1 VTHGFS
7 TEKGLSLVE
16 LLISTVIGMIVI
28 AAGGKLYVDS
38 RFNSRIQD
46 DLSGMQ
52 QNARVA
58 LDALSRDI
66 RRAGYLSGNID
77 RRSIGGTG
85 LRVPDGSCPTAS
97 GRWGAML
104 FRPIFGLDDTNA
116 GYACIPANDY
126 LRGDILTLRY
136 ADSRPVSTMPSSGE
150 LFIRSSL
157 TQGAVFQG
165 EDEANPGNAVAG
177 SPVFLRRL
185 VSHAYYIRPS
195 GVITCPDGSRPPS
208 LYREQLDRNGLP
220 IAEELATGIEQL
232 QVMFGIDAN
241 SDGSAMRFIDA
252 NAMSSSDWDR
262 VRQVRLWVLAR
273 QECGYGGYRS
283 PQTRYSMGSMTYQ
296 VPAAERGLR
305 RMLFSKAVNV
315 RNG

>member
-1 VTHGFS
+1 MTNGCR

-28 AAGGKLYVDS
+28 AAGGKLYVDG

-66 RRAGYLSGNID
+66 RRAGYFAGNID

-85 LRVPDGSCPTAS
+85 LRMPDGSCPTAS
-97 GRWGAML
+97 GRWGAMV
-104 FRPIFGLDDTNA
+104 FRPIFGINDTNA
-116 GYACIPANDY
+116 GYACIPGNDY

-136 ADSRPVSTMPSSGE
+136 ADSLPASTAPSGGE

-157 TQGAVFQG
+157 TEGAVFQG
-165 EDEANPGNAVAG
+165 VDEAEPGNVVPG
-177 SPVFLRRL
+177 SPVLLRKL

-220 IAEELATGIEQL
+220 IAEEVATGIEQL
-232 QVMFGIDAN
+232 QILFGIDAS
-241 SDGSAMRFIDA
+241 SDGSAMRFLDA
-252 NAMSSSDWDR
+252 SAMSSSDWDK

-273 QECGYGGYRS
+273 QECGYGGYRI
-283 PQTRYSMGSMTYQ
+283 PQMSYSMGNMTYQ
-296 VPAAERGLR
+296 IPSAERGLR

>member
-1 VTHGFS
+1 VTNGFR

-16 LLISTVIGMIVI
+16 LLISSVIGMIVI
-28 AAGGKLYVDS
+28 AAGAKLYVDS

-58 LDALSRDI
+58 LDVLSRDI
-66 RRAGYLSGNID
+66 RRAGYFAGNIN

-85 LRVPDGSCPTAS
+85 VLMPDGSCPTTG
-97 GRWGAML
+97 GRWGAMV
-104 FRPIFGLDDTNA
+104 FRPIFGINDTND
-116 GYACIPANDY
+116 GYDCIPGEDY

-136 ADSRPVSTMPSSGE
+136 ADSRPLSTQPSGGA
-150 LFIRSSL
+150 LYIRSSL
-157 TQGAVFQG
+157 TEAAVFQG
-165 EDEANPGNAVAG
+165 VDEADPGNTLQG
-177 SPVFLRRL
+177 SPVVLHRL

-195 GVITCPDGSRPPS
+195 GVMICPDGSRPPS
-208 LYREQLDRNGLP
+208 LYREQLDKNGLP
-220 IAEELATGIEQL
+220 VAEELATGIEQL
-232 QVMFGIDAN
+232 QIMFGIAVN

-252 NAMSSSDWDR
+252 NAMSASDWEK

-273 QECGYGGYRS
+273 QECGYGGYRIA
-283 PQTRYSMGSMTYQ
+283 QTSYSMGNMTYHTP
-296 VPAAERGLR
+296 VEERGLHR
-305 RMLFSKAVNV
+305 KLFFKTVAV

>member
-1 VTHGFS
+1 MTNGCR

-28 AAGGKLYVDS
+28 AAGGKLYVDG

-66 RRAGYLSGNID
+66 RRAGYFAGNID

-85 LRVPDGSCPTAS
+85 LRMPDGSCPTAS
-97 GRWGAML
+97 GRWGAMV
-104 FRPIFGLDDTNA
+104 FRPIFGINDTNT
-116 GYACIPANDY
+116 GYACIPGNDY

-136 ADSRPVSTMPSSGE
+136 ADSLPASTAPSGGE

-157 TQGAVFQG
+157 TEGAVFQG
-165 EDEANPGNAVAG
+165 VDEAEPGNAVPG
-177 SPVFLRRL
+177 SPVLLRKL

-220 IAEELATGIEQL
+220 IAEEVATGIEQL
-232 QVMFGIDAN
+232 QILFGIDAS
-241 SDGSAMRFIDA
+241 SDGSAMRFLDA
-252 NAMSSSDWDR
+252 SAMSSSDWDK

-273 QECGYGGYRS
+273 QECGYGGYRI
-283 PQTRYSMGSMTYQ
+283 PQMSYSMGNMTYQ
-296 VPAAERGLR
+296 IPSAERGLR

>member
-1 VTHGFS
+1 MTNGFR
-7 TEKGLSLVE
+7 TEGGLSLVE

-28 AAGGKLYVDS
+28 AAGGKLYVDG

-52 QNARVA
+52 QSARFV
-58 LDALSRDI
+58 LDVLSRDI
-66 RRAGYLSGNID
+66 RRAGYFSGNIN

-85 LRVPDGSCPTAS
+85 VRIPDGSCPTAS
-97 GRWGAML
+97 GRWGAMV
-104 FRPIFGLDDTNA
+104 FRPIFAINDTNEP
-116 GYACIPANDY
+116 YACIPDDDY

-136 ADSRPVSTMPSSGE
+136 ADSQPINTTPSGGE

-157 TQGAVFQG
+157 TEGAVFQG
-165 EDEANPGNAVAG
+165 DDEADPDNAVPG
-177 SPVFLRRL
+177 SPVVLRRL

-195 GVITCPDGSRPPS
+195 GVIICPDGSRPPS

-220 IAEELATGIEQL
+220 VAEELATGIEQL
-232 QVMFGIDAN
+232 QVMFGIDVDA
-241 SDGSAMRFIDA
+241 DAAAMRFIDA
-252 NAMSSSDWDR
+252 NAMSASDWEK

-273 QECGYGGYRS
+273 QECGFGVY
-283 PQTRYSMGSMTYQ
+283 PVQQTHYSMGNMTYQ
-296 VPAAERGLR
+296 IPPDERGLR
-305 RMLFSKAVNV
+305 RMLFFKTVSV